1 MARILYGKEVSS
13 ALWERLLP
21 RIDRLRAHGVA
32 PTLAIVRVGERPDD
46 LSYERTCARQADL
59 HGIAVRRFVLPTE
72 ATQAELEAVIDAV
85 NTDPRIHGCLMFRP
99 LPPQMDERAVCDRL
113 SPAKDID
120 GIGSASLAGVFADTG
135 EGFPPATAQA
145 CLETLDFYDIP
156 VAGKCVVVLGRSL
169 VIGRPVAMMLL
180 ARHATVTLAHSRT
193 ADVAAHTREADIVVC
208 VVVLGR
214 SLVIGRPV
222 AMMLL
227 ARHATVTLAHSRTAD
242 VAAHTREADIVVCAT
257 GRARAYGAEYFSP
270 GQTVLDVGINFDEAG
285 NLCGDVDFNAVAS
298 VLGEDGA
305 ITPVPRGLGG
315 VTTSVTM
322 AHVVRAAEVALRR

>member
-1 MARILYGKEVSS
+1 MAS
-13 ALWERLLP
+13 
-21 RIDRLRAHGVA
+21 
-32 PTLAIVRVGERPDD
+32 VGATP
-46 LSYERTCARQADL
+46 CARQADL
-59 HGIAVRRFVLPTE
+59 HGIAVRRFVLPAD
-72 ATQAELEAVIDAV
+72 ATQAELEAVIDLV
-85 NTDPRIHGCLMFRP
+85 NADARIHGCLMFRP
-99 LPPQMDERAVCDRL
+99 LPASMNERAVCDRL
-113 SPAKDID
+113 TPVKDID

-145 CLETLDFYDIP
+145 CLETLGFYDIP
-156 VAGKCVVVLGRSL
+156 VAGKR
-169 VIGRPVAMMLL
+169 
-180 ARHATVTLAHSRT
+180 
-193 ADVAAHTREADIVVC
+193 

-257 GRARAYGAEYFSP
+257 GRARAYGPEYFSP
-270 GQTVLDVGINFDEAG
+270 GQTVLDVGINFDAAG
-285 NLCGDVDFNAVAS
+285 NLCGDVDFGAVEP
-298 VLGEDGA
+298 VLGPEGA

-322 AHVVRAAEVALRR
+322 AHVVQAAEAGQR

>member
-59 HGIAVRRFVLPTE
+59 RGIAVRRFVLPTE

-85 NTDPRIHGCLMFRP
+85 NADPRIHGCLMFRP

-156 VAGKCVVVLGRSL
+156 VAGKRVVVLGRSL

-180 ARHATVTLAHSRT
+180 ARH
-193 ADVAAHTREADIVVC
+193 
-208 VVVLGR
+208 
-214 SLVIGRPV
+214 
-222 AMMLL
+222 
-227 ARHATVTLAHSRTAD
+227 
-242 VAAHTREADIVVCAT
+242 AT

>member
-1 MARILYGKEVSS
+1 M
-13 ALWERLLP
+13 
-21 RIDRLRAHGVA
+21 
-32 PTLAIVRVGERPDD
+32 
-46 LSYERTCARQADL
+46 
-59 HGIAVRRFVLPTE
+59 RRFVLPAE
-72 ATQAELEAVIDAV
+72 ATQAELEVVIDAV
-85 NTDPRIHGCLMFRP
+85 NADPRIHGCLMFRP

-156 VAGKCVVVLGRSL
+156 VAGKRVVVLGRSL

-180 ARHATVTLAHSRT
+180 ARHATVTL
-193 ADVAAHTREADIVVC
+193 
-208 VVVLGR
+208 
-214 SLVIGRPV
+214 
-222 AMMLL
+222 
-227 ARHATVTLAHSRTAD
+227 
-242 VAAHTREADIVVCAT
+242 AHTREADIVVCAT

-285 NLCGDVDFNAVAS
+285 NLCGDVDFDAVVP
-298 VLGEDGA
+298 VLGDGGA

-322 AHVVRAAEVALRR
+322 AHVVQAAEAGQR

>member
-32 PTLAIVRVGERPDD
+32 PTLAIVRVGERPTICPTSAPAPARPISTASPCVVSCCQRRRRR
-46 LSYERTCARQADL
+46 LSWKRSSM
-59 HGIAVRRFVLPTE
+59 P
-72 ATQAELEAVIDAV
+72 V
-85 NTDPRIHGCLMFRP
+85 NADPRIHGCLMFRP

-156 VAGKCVVVLGRSL
+156 VAGKR
-169 VIGRPVAMMLL
+169 
-180 ARHATVTLAHSRT
+180 
-193 ADVAAHTREADIVVC
+193 

-257 GRARAYGAEYFSP
+257 GRARAYGPEYFSP
-270 GQTVLDVGINFDEAG
+270 GQTVLDVGINFDAAG
-285 NLCGDVDFNAVAS
+285 NLCGDVDFGAVEP
-298 VLGEDGA
+298 VLGPEGA

-322 AHVVRAAEVALRR
+322 AHVVQAAEAGQR